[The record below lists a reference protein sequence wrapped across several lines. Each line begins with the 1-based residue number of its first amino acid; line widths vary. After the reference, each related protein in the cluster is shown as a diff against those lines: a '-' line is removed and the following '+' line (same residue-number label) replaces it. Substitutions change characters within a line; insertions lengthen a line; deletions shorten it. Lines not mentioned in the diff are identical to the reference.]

1 VLWHQSESTRLR
13 ASPREDGQHDSLACN
28 YFVADGQICDFLEES
43 FELFQ
48 AIIRAH
54 L

>member
-1 VLWHQSESTRLR
+1 
-13 ASPREDGQHDSLACN
+13 
-28 YFVADGQICDFLEES
+28 VADGQICDFLEES